1 METVFGA
8 VDRSDCV
15 CRDHWICG
23 CCRDPRGLFDKGNSS
38 MNHMNHIENP
48 VIWKLF
54 FLVCGLSSV
63 AIVMAALGREA
74 IWKPRDA
81 FDRAFCNAFR
91 ILGASAV
98 IAILCFSYGVTARC
112 VAVENECQVCKELA
126 LRGDA
131 NASGIAFENQG
142 IASTASDYEYTA
154 TTSTGR
160 TVSVR
165 SAPSGS
171 MSGGSRSDWG
181 PAGRDGGVFGFVGAE
196 IPRRGRSAPV
206 LPNSE
211 SGVRASVVRA
221 SVKF

>member
-1 METVFGA
+1 M
-8 VDRSDCV
+8 S
-15 CRDHWICG
+15 
-23 CCRDPRGLFDKGNSS
+23 
-38 MNHMNHIENP
+38 HMNHIENP

-74 IWKPRDA
+74 IWKPRDT

-91 ILGASAV
+91 ALGASAV

-112 VAVENECQVCKELA
+112 VAVENECQVYKELA
-126 LRGDA
+126 LRGDI
-131 NASGIAFENQG
+131 NASGIAFEG
-142 IASTASDYEYTA
+142 AGVADSDSVREYTT

-165 SAPSGS
+165 SCPSGS
-171 MSGGSRSDWG
+171 LPAGSRSDWG
-181 PAGRDGGVFGFVGAE
+181 PSGRDGGVFGFVGAE
-196 IPRRGRSAPV
+196 IPGRRRSSPL

-211 SGVRASVVRA
+211 SGVRASV
-221 SVKF
+221 KF